1 MFPCWQEQTK
11 GGSADVD
18 VGVALAVQE
27 TIICIS
33 VLKLVQ
39 IRFSHYYFNFG
50 IVVAMPYQ
58 RKFAFEGQSKQ
69 VGPK

>member
-33 VLKLVQ
+33 
-39 IRFSHYYFNFG
+39 HYYFNFG